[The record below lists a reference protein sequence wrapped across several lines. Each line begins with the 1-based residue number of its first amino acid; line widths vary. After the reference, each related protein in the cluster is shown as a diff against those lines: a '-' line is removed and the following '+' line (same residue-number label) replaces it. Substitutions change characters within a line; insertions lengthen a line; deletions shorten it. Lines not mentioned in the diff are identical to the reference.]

1 MVTIGSSDSVS
12 ELAGRVAPEGDV
24 LVVDESVEELER
36 LRRETAA
43 PNVSYLI
50 GSLDVLPLMDSSV
63 DEVLA
68 TAVVRSDVAGEC
80 FRVLRRGGK
89 IALTALDE
97 DPTPDA
103 LNLGLREVEQL
114 FIHTGFTSVNVA
126 ADPGRVVILARKP

>member
-1 MVTIGSSDSVS
+1 VTIGSSDSVS
-12 ELAGRVAPEGDV
+12 ELADRVAPEGEV
-24 LVVDESVEELER
+24 FVVDDSVEELEG

-50 GSLDVLPLMDSSV
+50 GSLDVLPLTDSSV

-68 TAVVRSDVAGEC
+68 TAVVGPDAAGEC

-89 IALTALDE
+89 LALAAVDE

-103 LNLGLREVEQL
+103 LNLEPRDVEQL
-114 FIHTGFTSVNVA
+114 FIDTGFTSVSVA
-126 ADPGRVVILARKP
+126 ADPGRVMILARKP